1 MFDNDKVIW
10 DEYSEDYTFIKRN
23 DVKDNDN
30 TVIWDVYND
39 VGDNTIDI
47 FDDVYIR
54 KYLCGLQENDYRK
67 ENDHENK
74 RGCDN
79 VGRSVF

>member
-1 MFDNDKVIW
+1 M
-10 DEYSEDYTFIKRN
+10 
-23 DVKDNDN
+23 KDNDN

-67 ENDHENK
+67 ENDHENRRVVTMLVEVCFGVCTVTAK
-74 RGCDN
+74 ARRRKWN
-79 VGRSVF
+79 TR